1 MRSLTS
7 SPWLFSA
14 LATADITH
22 LRTSLA
28 MRLRENSRSAS
39 AVSTLLPRISCASRL
54 SFCGET
60 RKFRATALASL
71 SESTRSRFA
80 LPIVFRLRLTL
91 ASGRRFCPHSLLVAA
106 VTVEG
111 PRRRK
116 LAELVADHVFGDADG
131 NVLLPVVD
139 PEGQTDE
146 LRQDRRAPAP
156 DADDLVAT
164 RCAHGLRLL
173 EQITVDK
180 RTFPNRACHVALLL
194 TYPYGAAE
202 R

>member
-1 MRSLTS
+1 MRSLTY

-39 AVSTLLPRISCASRL
+39 AVSTRLPRISCASRL

-91 ASGRRFCPHSLLVAA
+91 PSGRRFGPDGLLVAA
-106 VTVEG
+106 VAVEG
-111 PRRRK
+111 TRRRE
-116 LAELVADHVFGDADG
+116 LAELVPDHVLRHADG
-131 NVLLPVVD
+131 NVLLAVVD
-139 PEGQTDE
+139 TEGQADE
-146 LRQDRRAPAP
+146 LRQYRRAPAP
-156 DADDLVAT
+156 DADDLVAA
-164 RCAHGLRLL
+164 RGAHRLRLL
-173 EQITVDK
+173 QEIAVDK
-180 RTFPNRACHVALLL
+180 RTFPDRA
-194 TYPYGAAE
+194 
-202 R
+202 